1 MRSPAGS
8 PAISDPAAALP
19 AAPGAYLLLLR
30 LDLPV
35 VVAPARRRF
44 DLAPGWYVYAGSARG
59 PGGIRARAGRHL
71 RARGRPHWHIDRLVP
86 LAGTRLVVPVPEG
99 EECALAG
106 SLGALPGFRVAA
118 PGFGSSDCRR
128 CPGHLFRFGGPVSP
142 AGPLASLR
150 VLLPRPGRF
159 VACGVVGE
167 RVVVVE
173 QDPLGGAVEILELA
187 AAQRPHEGGEP
198 REPEEEGDRHE
209 VDEHV
214 QGPFSCWIRRRLRP

>member
-19 AAPGAYLLLLR
+19 ALPGAYLLLLR
-30 LDLPV
+30 REAPA
-35 VVAPARRRF
+35 VVAIARHRF
-44 DLAPGWYVYAGSARG
+44 AFGPGWYAYAGSARG

-86 LAGTRLVVPVPEG
+86 LAATRLVVPVPEG
-99 EECALAG
+99 DECALAAG
-106 SLGALPGFRVAA
+106 LRALPVFDLAA
-118 PGFGSSDCRR
+118 AGFGSSDCRR
-128 CPGHLFRFGGPVSP
+128 CPGHLFRFRGPDSP
-142 AGPLASLR
+142 PGLLASLR

-159 VACGVVGE
+159 GACGVVGE
-167 RVVVVE
+167 RFVVVE

-187 AAQRPHEGGEP
+187 AAQRPHEGGEAG
-198 REPEEEGDRHE
+198 EAEEKGDRHE

-214 QGPFSCWIRRRLRP
+214 QGPFSLWIRHRIRP